1 MPKMHLK
8 QPGFIYS
15 ACGPFTKNKE
25 RIQKFKET
33 GDTSY
38 IYKNELDKA
47 CFQHDMAYGDFK
59 DLKRRTASDKIL
71 RDKAF
76 NIAKN
81 PKYDGYQRGLASMVY
96 NFFDKKSTGSGVNI
110 PSKFNEQLAKEL
122 HKPIIIKFKKRKVYS
137 GFIDNIWGVDLAD
150 MQLISKFN
158 KGFRFLLCVI
168 DTFSKYAWVVP

>member
-1 MPKMHLK
+1 MPEMHLK
-8 QPGFIYS
+8 QLGFTYS
-15 ACGPFTKNKE
+15 DCGPLTKNKE

-59 DLKRRTASDKIL
+59 DIKRRTASDKIL

-81 PKYDGYQRGLASMVY
+81 PKYDGYQRGRPSMVY
-96 NFFDKKSTGSGVNI
+96 KFFDKKSAGSDIVNDDDDDDNNNNNNNDNDI
-110 PSKFNEQLAKEL
+110 KQNYQLAKEL
-122 HKPIIIKFKKRKVYS
+122 HKPIIRKFKKRKVYS
-137 GFIDNIWGVDLAD
+137 GFRDIFGV
-150 MQLISKFN
+150 LI
-158 KGFRFLLCVI
+158 
-168 DTFSKYAWVVP
+168 